1 MIERPGWAQ
10 TTPTWRG
17 VTRQTARRQQS
28 ASVFWEGGAIQ
39 AKEGHPSGVACVV
52 MGAPAVHVAVSA
64 FFVLH
69 CGVFFRFHSPPTE
82 LGH

>member
-52 MGAPAVHVAVSA
+52 MDVPAVQVAVFV
-64 FFVLH
+64 FFVLL
-69 CGVFFRFHSPPTE
+69 CGVFSRFYGPPTE
-82 LGH
+82 QGH